1 MYGLNKTMHR
11 EPLMS
16 AGCTFPSYSNEGH
29 SGSFGSQFE
38 NPGEDDSAVLF
49 SSHFFSFVKLEL

>member
-1 MYGLNKTMHR
+1 MYGLKKTMHR

-16 AGCTFPSYSNEGH
+16 AGRTFPSYCNEGH

-38 NPGEDDSAVLF
+38 NPGEDDSGVLF
-49 SSHFFSFVKLEL
+49 SSHFFLFC